1 MQSFILRTCRVTS
14 TTPPCSALIHPWR
27 HARYATRKEP
37 PIEPVGGG
45 LTPAPQLD
53 ESEKSNSR
61 FYFEAGYA
69 LYAKRPSKPFPP
81 PFLSMPSTSFSDPL
95 STYNRSRD
103 KRQFYNGEV
112 IRGVTNGDDAVLV
125 SDNLIAANDGVGA
138 WAQKERGHAAFV
150 FRFCY
155 PLRRSLTRL

>member
-1 MQSFILRTCRVTS
+1 MQSSILCTCRTTTIPRPFIFTTS
-14 TTPPCSALIHPWR
+14 AKVWQQTR
-27 HARYATRKEP
+27 HVARKQ

-45 LTPAPQLD
+45 KTPEPFLE
-53 ESEKSNSR
+53 ESERSTSR

-69 LYAKRPSKPFPP
+69 IHAKRASRPFPP
-81 PFLSMPSTSFSDPL
+81 PFLSTPSTSFSDPL
-95 STYNRSRD
+95 STHNRSRD

-138 WAQKERGHAAFV
+138 WATRDRGHAG
-150 FRFCY
+150 
-155 PLRRSLTRL
+155 